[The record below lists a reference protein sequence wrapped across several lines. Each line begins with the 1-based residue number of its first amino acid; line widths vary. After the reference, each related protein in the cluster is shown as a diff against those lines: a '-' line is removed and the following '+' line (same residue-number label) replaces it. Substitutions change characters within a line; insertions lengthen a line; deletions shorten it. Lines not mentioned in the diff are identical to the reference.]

1 MQRVSGPGPGGGG
14 QGAQEG
20 AGEGGE
26 APAVPAQPSLQEAL
40 TKELESR

>member
-26 APAVPAQPSLQEAL
+26 APTVQAQPGLQEAL
-40 TKELESR
+40 TQELESR